1 MSEWVIVAAVA
12 RNGVIGRGGALPWR
26 LRSDLRHFRRLTT
39 GHAVLMGRKTWESLG
54 RPLPDRRNIV
64 VSRDPSFTAPGA
76 EVYPSLDAARA
87 ALADEPVV
95 FVIGGAQL
103 YRQTLPFADRLVLTE
118 VDAEPPGDA
127 FFPEWDRTRFV
138 EVGRQALPAEESD
151 EYPAVVVTYHRR
163 PRI

>member
-12 RNGVIGRGGALPWR
+12 RNGVIGRGGVLPWR

-54 RPLPDRRNIV
+54 RPLPDRRNVV

-127 FFPEWDRTRFV
+127 FFPEWDRAHFV

>member
-1 MSEWVIVAAVA
+1 MSEWVIIAAVA
-12 RNGVIGRGGALPWR
+12 KNDVIGRGGVLPWR

-127 FFPEWDRTRFV
+127 FFPEWDRAHFV
-138 EVGRQALPAEESD
+138 EVGRQALPLEESD
-151 EYPAVVVTYHRR
+151 EYPAVVVTYQRR
-163 PRI
+163 SRI

>member
-12 RNGVIGRGGALPWR
+12 QNGVIGRGGALPWR
-26 LRSDLRHFRRLTT
+26 LKSDLRHFRRLTT

-54 RPLPDRRNIV
+54 RPLPDRRNVV

-76 EVYPSLDAARA
+76 EVYPSLDAARV

-103 YRQTLPFADRLVLTE
+103 YRQTLPFADRLVMTE
-118 VDAEPPGDA
+118 VEAEPQGDA
-127 FFPEWDRTRFV
+127 FFPEWDRSRFL
-138 EVGRQALPAEESD
+138 EVGRERPEADPND
-151 EYPAVVVTYHRR
+151 ETPYQIVTYRR
-163 PRI
+163 KDA

>member
-26 LRSDLRHFRRLTT
+26 LKSDLRHFRRLTT

-54 RPLPDRRNIV
+54 RPLPDRRNVV

-76 EVYPSLDAARA
+76 EVYPSLDAARV

-103 YRQTLPFADRLVLTE
+103 YRQTLPFADRLVITE
-118 VDAEPPGDA
+118 VDAEPQGDA
-127 FFPEWDRTRFV
+127 FFPEWDRSRFL
-138 EVGRQALPAEESD
+138 EAGRQALPAEESD
-151 EYPAVVVTYHRR
+151 EYPAVVVTYIRR
-163 PRI
+163 PQP

>member
-12 RNGVIGRGGALPWR
+12 RNGVIGRGGVLPWR

-54 RPLPDRRNIV
+54 RPLPDRRNVV
-64 VSRDPSFTAPGA
+64 VSHDPSFTAPGA
-76 EVYPSLDAARA
+76 EVYPSLEAARA
-87 ALADEPVV
+87 ALEAEPVV
-95 FVIGGAQL
+95 FVIGGAQI
-103 YRQTLPFADRLVLTE
+103 YRQTLPFADRLVITE
-118 VDAEPPGDA
+118 VDAEPQGDA
-127 FFPEWDRTRFV
+127 FFPEWDRRRFA
-138 EVGRQALPAEESD
+138 EVGRQALPLEESD